1 MDRKSQERLR
11 QKLLQKRLDL
21 TARLE
26 RIQAN
31 LQRGLEADSAER
43 AKQLEDSDVVDALG
57 NDARLELEH
66 IAATLRRMHDDEFGV
81 CATCGSSMEDGR
93 LEAYPYASECMD
105 CVRASEGGNSRP
117 R

>member
-1 MDRKSQERLR
+1 MDRKTQERLR
-11 QKLLQKRLDL
+11 QKLVQKRLDL

-43 AKQLEDSDVVDALG
+43 AKQLEDRDVVDALG

-66 IAATLRRMHDDEFGV
+66 IAATLRRMDDDEFGV
-81 CATCGSSMEDGR
+81 CITCGSSIEDAR
-93 LEAYPYASECMD
+93 LAAYPYANECMD
-105 CVRASEGGNSRP
+105 CARASEAVESRP

>member
-1 MDRKSQERLR
+1 MDRKGQERLR
-11 QKLLQKRLDL
+11 QQLLRKRVDL
-21 TARLE
+21 TSRLE

-57 NDARLELEH
+57 NDARLELGQ
-66 IAATLRRMHDDEFGV
+66 IAATLRKMDDDEFGV
-81 CATCGSSMEDGR
+81 CDACGSSIEDAR

-105 CVRASEGGNSRP
+105 CARASEVRQP
-117 R
+117 RS